1 MSIFRLTT
9 QEAKERLELLEDKLS
24 RITQESTRAN
34 VPWETSRLLGEYRD
48 LLHRE
53 KRSIEIN
60 YPLSIPMRKIIGET
74 V

>member
-9 QEAKERLELLEDKLS
+9 QEARERLELLEDKLS

-34 VPWETSRLLGEYRD
+34 VPFETSRLLGEYRD

-60 YPLSIPMRKIIGET
+60 YPLVVIAKELANG
-74 V
+74 